1 MIKSGRKTGNR
12 RPRPFFFPS
21 PFASQSRTSF
31 LFSFK
36 KKKKRRKI
44 NRQTN
49 EKRTE
54 IDPSFPFS
62 SKFSANSS
70 IFSFWFESKNQTD
83 RSFHGNGRGF
93 SELTRDCKHLPFEEK
108 KKKKNWIGNASSGPP
123 SGWFFTPKRER
134 ERGEERETSPPSL
147 AYTDSSR
154 VLLPSRATLV
164 REEKR
169 RARVSSRKKRT
180 KRWKQSP
187 RPRFYCTFLFF
198 SWTRLG
204 IERKKEKD
212 SFSKT
217 WVEELFHHGR
227 G

>member
-36 KKKKRRKI
+36 KKKKKK
-44 NRQTN
+44 NKETN

-93 SELTRDCKHLPFEEK
+93 SELTRDCKHLPFGE

-134 ERGEERETSPPSL
+134 EGKRERRRHRHWRIQIRHGSSFLPAQHSYGKRKEEH
-147 AYTDSSR
+147 AF
-154 VLLPSRATLV
+154 LPG
-164 REEKR
+164 
-169 RARVSSRKKRT
+169 RK
-180 KRWKQSP
+180 
-187 RPRFYCTFLFF
+187 
-198 SWTRLG
+198 
-204 IERKKEKD
+204 ERKGGNNPPIPD
-212 SFSKT
+212 FIARFSFSP
-217 WVEELFHHGR
+217 ER
-227 G
+227 GWE